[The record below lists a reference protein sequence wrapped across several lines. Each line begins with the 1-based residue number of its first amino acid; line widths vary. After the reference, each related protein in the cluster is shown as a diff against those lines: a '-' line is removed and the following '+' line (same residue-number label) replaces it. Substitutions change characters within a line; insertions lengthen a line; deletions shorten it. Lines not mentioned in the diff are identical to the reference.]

1 MTKILFVCLGNICRS
16 PMAEGLLHKRIQQ
29 ANQENHFLVD
39 SAATSSYEVG
49 NPPHPGTQQIFRQEA
64 ISFENMQA
72 RQIRQADFEIYDW
85 IIGMDQSNV
94 NELKELAPEDAKQ
107 KVHLFLDVVPEK
119 KGKGVPDPY
128 YTHDFDET
136 QRLLEEGLDYWW
148 PLWTEN
154 NQ

>member
-16 PMAEGLLHKRIQQ
+16 PMAEGLLQKKIQQ
-29 ANQENHFLVD
+29 ANQEDRFFVD

-49 NPPHPGTQQIFRQEA
+49 NRPHPGTQQIFCQEN
-64 ISFENMQA
+64 ISFENMRA
-72 RQIRQADFEIYDW
+72 RQIRQDDFKKYDW

-94 NELKELAPEDAKQ
+94 DELKELAPEDAEH
-107 KVHLFLDVVPEK
+107 KVRLFLDVVPEK
-119 KGKGVPDPY
+119 QGKGVPDPY

-136 QRLLEEGLDYWW
+136 HRLLNEGLDYWW
-148 PLWTEN
+148 PIWTEN